1 MIRLN
6 ITVDDISTVIQV
18 YDQIQIQRAAT
29 DTGTFA
35 TVSGVGPVS
44 LSAGT
49 TSYTVTDADGVATD
63 WYKSRYYSTSTSNYS
78 SWSDPVLGESGDLF
92 YNPLY
97 PAEVSYGTSQQLTI
111 KRIRT
116 LIGDP
121 VGLKRESGIEAEG
134 SIHPYNK
141 TYELEQKGWPASIHV
156 ATAPYNET
164 TNPTVNGYRYLR
176 FDQAINDTTVSG
188 GVEYGVDVW
197 YYSFRWSD
205 REIMDTYDNTPP
217 PVPLTTANAT
227 AEIYM
232 LACAYDLLSNET
244 WEDSIEDGAVITD
257 EGSKYDPSPGLK
269 NREAMLARLKKR
281 LDDAI
286 KARQLIG
293 ITGVLI
299 D

>member
-18 YDQIQIQRAAT
+18 YNQIQIQRSET

-35 TVSGVGPVS
+35 TVSGTGPVS
-44 LSAGT
+44 LVAGT
-49 TSYTVTDADGVATD
+49 TSYTVTDSTGVASN
-63 WYKSRYYSTSTSNYS
+63 WYRSRYYSTSTSNYS
-78 SWSDPVLGESGDLF
+78 GWSDPVLGESGDIF

-97 PAEVSYGTSQQLTI
+97 PTETNLGTSQQLTV

-121 VGLKRESGIEAEG
+121 IGLRRESGEEIAANMH
-134 SIHPYNK
+134 SDNT
-141 TYELEQKGWPASIHV
+141 TYELENKGWPASIHV
-156 ATAPYNET
+156 ATVPYNES
-164 TNPTVNGYRYLR
+164 TNPTINGYKYLR
-176 FDQAINDTTVSG
+176 FGNDISTTTISG
-188 GVEYGVDVW
+188 GVEYGLDIW
-197 YYSFRWSD
+197 YYNFRWSD
-205 REIMDTYDNTPP
+205 REILDTYDNTPP

-232 LACAYDLLSNET
+232 LACAYDLLSSET
-244 WEDSIEDGAVITD
+244 WEDNIEDGAVIKD
-257 EGSKYDPSPGLK
+257 EGSHYDPSPGLK
-269 NREAMLARLKKR
+269 QREEMLKRLKKR

-286 KARQLIG
+286 KANQLVGIG
-293 ITGVLI
+293 GVLI